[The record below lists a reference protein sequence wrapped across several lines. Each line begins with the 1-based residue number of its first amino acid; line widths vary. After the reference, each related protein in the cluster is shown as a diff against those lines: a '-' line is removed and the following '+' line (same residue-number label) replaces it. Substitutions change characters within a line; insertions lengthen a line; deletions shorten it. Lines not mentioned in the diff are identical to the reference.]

1 MKYDFSGYATKANV
15 RCADGRTILPN
26 AFKGQNGG
34 RVPLV
39 WQHQRNDP
47 ENVLGHAILENR
59 DDGVYAYGVFNNSPK
74 AKIAKEL
81 LSHGD
86 INAMSIFANKLMQK
100 GKQVMHGEIKE
111 VSLVLAG
118 ANPEALIDNVVVE
131 HADGGVEEK
140 ENEVIIYSGEVMEH
154 SESFDIDDDEDDDVD
169 DVEHAEGQNGSD
181 PTIQQVFDSMTDQ
194 QKTVVYA
201 MLAHALSGEDDEDD
215 SDDNDD
221 GTDAE
226 HSDEGDDDIMK
237 HNIFDDSTTPEQ
249 KNTLTHDEIVSIFKD
264 AQRQGS
270 LRQAVQ
276 DACLEHGIEN
286 LEILFP
292 EAKAVN
298 TTPEMIMR
306 EQEWV
311 AKVWNA
317 TRKSPFSRIKTT
329 AADLTKDEARAKG
342 YIKGKKKVEE
352 QFALLK
358 RVTTPTTIYKKQ
370 GLDRD
375 DIIDITDFDVVS
387 WLKAEMRLMLNE
399 ELARALL
406 VSDGRL
412 VSSEDKINEQNIRP
426 IWKDDDMFTIKYPVD
441 MSGKVTNEAKTD
453 AIVEAANRARKNYKG
468 SGSPTLYIDPDS
480 LTTMLLAKDGI
491 GHRLYKTTSE
501 LAAALRVRDIVEV
514 PVMEGLTRTKTDD
527 DNQNHTMALVGI
539 IVNLTDYTIGA
550 DRGGAVTMFDDFDID
565 YNKYKYL
572 IETRCSGALTTPYSA
587 IVLEYEV
594 TTEAAG

>member
-1 MKYDFSGYATKANV
+1 MKYDFCGYATKANV
-15 RCADGRTILPN
+15 ACADGRTILPN
-26 AFKGQNGG
+26 AFKGQNGS

-39 WQHQRNDP
+39 WQHQRNNP

-59 DDGVYAYGVFNNSPK
+59 EDGVYAYGVFNDTPK

-81 LSHGD
+81 LTHGD

-100 GKQVMHGEIKE
+100 GNRVMHGEIKE

-118 ANPEALIDNVVVE
+118 ANPEALIDNVTVE
-131 HADGGVEEK
+131 HSDGEIEER
-140 ENEVIIYSGEVMEH
+140 ENEAIIYSGETMEH
-154 SESFDIDDDEDDDVD
+154 SESFEFDNSDDDQEDSND
-169 DVEHAEGQNGSD
+169 DVEHTDGQNESENLE
-181 PTIQQVFDSMTDQ
+181 TIQEVFDTLNDK
-194 QKTVVYA
+194 QKEAVYA
-201 MLAHALSGEDDEDD
+201 IVGTLFSEVEDDE
-215 SDDNDD
+215 NDVD
-221 GTDAE
+221 GDDAE
-226 HSDEGDDDIMK
+226 HSDEEDENVMK
-237 HNIFDDSTTPEQ
+237 HNIFDDSTTQEN
-249 KNTLTHDEIVSIFKD
+249 NTLTHDEIIDIFKT

-276 DACLEHGIEN
+276 DACIEHGIEN

-317 TRKSPFSRIKTT
+317 TRKSPFSRIKST

-358 RVTTPTTIYKKQ
+358 RVTTPTTVYKKQ

-412 VSSEDKINEQNIRP
+412 ISSEDKINEQNIRP
-426 IWKDDDMFTIKYPVD
+426 IWKDDDMYSIKYPID
-441 MSGKVTNEAKTD
+441 MTGKTSNEDRAD
-453 AIVEAANRARKNYKG
+453 AIIEGANRARKSYKG
-468 SGSPTLYIDPDS
+468 SGSPTLYIGSDD
-480 LTTMLLAKDGI
+480 LTTMLLAKDKTGR
-491 GHRLYKTTSE
+491 RLYNTINE
-501 LAAALRVRDIVEV
+501 LAAALRVREIVEV
-514 PVMEGLTRTKTDD
+514 PIMEGLTRTVEG
-527 DNQNHTMALVGI
+527 DNSTNHNMALIGI

-572 IETRCSGALTTPYSA
+572 IETRCSGALTMPYSA

-594 TTEAAG
+594 TEAAG

>member
-15 RCADGRTILPN
+15 LCADGRTILPN
-26 AFKGQNGG
+26 AFKGQNGM

-39 WQHQRNDP
+39 WQHQRNNP

-59 DDGVYAYGVFNNSPK
+59 DDGVYAYGVFNDTPK

-100 GKQVMHGEIKE
+100 GNRVMHGEIKE

-118 ANPEALIDNVVVE
+118 ANPDALIDNVTVE
-131 HADGGVEEK
+131 HSDGSLEER
-140 ENEVIIYSGEVMEH
+140 ENEAVIYSGETMEH
-154 SESFDIDDDEDDDVD
+154 SESFDLEEKDDDVH
-169 DVEHAEGQNGSD
+169 DVEHADDGQNGSD

-201 MLAHALSGEDDEDD
+201 MLAHALSSEDEDE
-215 SDDNDD
+215 NDTD
-221 GTDAE
+221 GDDAE
-226 HSDEGDDDIMK
+226 HSDEEDKNVMK
-237 HNIFDDSTTPEQ
+237 HNIFDDSTITQ
-249 KNTLTHDEIVSIFKD
+249 NNNTLTHDEIVNIFKT

-317 TRKSPFSRIKTT
+317 TRKSPFSRIKST

-426 IWKDDDMFTIKYPVD
+426 IWKDDDMYSIKYPID
-441 MSGKVTNEAKTD
+441 MTGKTTNEDRAD
-453 AIVEAANRARKNYKG
+453 AIIEGANRARKSYKG
-468 SGSPTLYIDPDS
+468 SGSPTLYIGSDD
-480 LTTMLLAKDGI
+480 LTTMLLAKDKTGR
-491 GHRLYKTTSE
+491 RLYNTINE
-501 LAAALRVRDIVEV
+501 LAAALRVREIVEV
-514 PVMEGLTRTKTDD
+514 PIMEGLTRTVEGEDSK
-527 DNQNHTMALVGI
+527 NHTMGLIGI

-572 IETRCSGALTTPYSA
+572 IETRCSGALTMPYSA
-587 IVLEYEV
+587 IVLEYEIV
-594 TTEAAG
+594 TEAAG